1 MDNRSKLL
9 RVSIVVLLAVIAAW
23 SGFQLFAVARSDI
36 HAREGLAALKAE
48 DYDQALKLFGK
59 ALGKGSSRSD
69 YYYYYA
75 QTLGQISK
83 ASQARVVMSAFMQ
96 EAKEAYQR
104 AIKINP
110 HEGNYWVGLAHCS
123 WWLSKL
129 DKHEGEQ
136 KNVEAYLKEA
146 LTLDPANGKYLYAA
160 INYYLAENRMDAALP
175 LVKRLAQAHPRSYES
190 LRNHPKWKG
199 PVQFSFKE
207 GLLAAV
213 NSDMVD
219 FQANAYLAR
228 MSADLG
234 EWTEAVKYAQEVIR
248 LSAPHTDPWWY
259 STLGGYYLSAGQT
272 DKAVN
277 SFYKSIMTTQDR
289 LRSINIVFWKFS
301 SSGNM
306 EPFITLSEKVAE
318 KDPRV
323 GRSLDLVKGTAYF
336 IKGDLDQA
344 EKHLK
349 DSVKAKETAEGHGY
363 LARIALKRKDWEAA
377 QKEAEQA
384 LNLDSKESSYYYLL
398 ALSLKE
404 QDRLLPALEAMTQ
417 AINRDK
423 EGTSYYY
430 GNRGWFY
437 WLLKRPTDAI
447 KDWKTAN
454 RLDPSNAE
462 YYSHLGMAHKLL
474 KDYSSAERY
483 LQSALDLKPDDKR
496 IRDDLKDLQELKL
509 DSDKAAPKQ

>member
-1 MDNRSKLL
+1 MDTTSRTL
-9 RVSIVVLLAVIAAW
+9 RISIFVFLALVVAW
-23 SGFQLFAVARSDI
+23 SGWRLFIVAKTDI
-36 HAREGLAALKAE
+36 YDRQGLIAFKAQN
-48 DYDQALKLFGK
+48 YDQALKLFGK
-59 ALGKGSSRSD
+59 ALHQSSRRSA
-69 YYYYYA
+69 YYYHYA
-75 QTLGQISK
+75 QTLGEISK

-96 EAKEAYQR
+96 EAEEAYQK

-110 HEGNYWVGLAHCS
+110 YEGNYWIGLAHAA

-129 DKHEGEQ
+129 EKHAEQ
-136 KNVEAYLKEA
+136 KEKVEAYLKEA

-160 INYYLAENRMDAALP
+160 INYYLAEDRMDTALP
-175 LVKRLAQAHPRSYES
+175 LVKRLAMTHPQSFES
-190 LRNHPKWKG
+190 LRRHPKWKG

-207 GLLAAV
+207 GLQAALK
-213 NSDMVD
+213 SDMVAL
-219 FQANAYLAR
+219 QANAYMAR
-228 MSADLG
+228 MSADLQ
-234 EWTEAVKYAQEVIR
+234 EWAQAVGYAREVIR
-248 LSAPHTDPWWY
+248 LSGPQADPWWF
-259 STLGGYYLSAGQT
+259 STLGSYYLADGQA

-277 SFYKSIMTTQDR
+277 SFYKSIMATQDR

-301 SSGNM
+301 AKGSI

-318 KDPRV
+318 KDARV
-323 GRSLDLVKGTAYF
+323 RRSLDLVKGTAYF
-336 IKGDLDQA
+336 IVGDLEQA

-349 DSVKAKETAEGHGY
+349 ASIKSQETAEGHGY
-363 LARIALKRKDWEAA
+363 LARIGLKRQDWEAA
-377 QKEAEQA
+377 QKEAEEA
-384 LNLDSKESSYYYLL
+384 IGLNSKESSYYYLL

-404 QDRLLPALEAMTQ
+404 QERLLPALEAMTQ
-417 AINRDK
+417 AINLDRD
-423 EGTSYYY
+423 GTSYYY

-462 YYSHLGMAHKLL
+462 YYAHLGMAHKLL

-483 LQSALDLKPDDKR
+483 LHSALELKPNDQR

-509 DSDKAAPKQ
+509 DSDKAAKQ